1 MLAEKPVHRLNS
13 EGVEDDEDSAESS
26 GMEDNSR
33 ELDDSKDHDEHHH
46 KHHLTSTP
54 RSTVTVQNSITTA
67 ETTIKTIHNSAINL
81 HSTKTCFILF
91 ITFISSIVFL

>member
-13 EGVEDDEDSAESS
+13 EAVEDDEDSTESS

-33 ELDDSKDHDEHHH
+33 EMDDSKDHVHH

-54 RSTVTVQNSITTA
+54 RSTVTVQNSITIA
-67 ETTIKTIHNSAINL
+67 ETTIKTMHNSAINL
-81 HSTKTCFILF
+81 HSTKTCFILL